1 MVVSDIYQ
9 TISAYKMAET
19 TGRFNRLWQ
28 ELKHRKVLRL
38 ITVYVAVSFGLLE
51 LIDIISG
58 PLNLPGWVLTFIMSL
73 SALGFPIAVILSWI
87 FVVTPDG
94 IKRHKN
100 EFSKTSLEIYQDNP
114 SIHSGQITETSFSEG
129 FEGDKSYLPI
139 KTFSKKSHRHKER
152 IYGFG
157 SLVVICVVVLFFLF
171 YSGKS
176 VPFKERDWVVLA
188 DFQNLTEEVI
198 FDKSLNTAFSISIN
212 QSRYINVFSRRRLKE
227 TLKRM
232 KKEGQELIDEEISRE
247 IAMREGVKVYIVP
260 EISKVG
266 HQYILS
272 GKIQE
277 TETGSVYRSE
287 LLYAD
292 NQDEII
298 EKLDQLSKRI
308 RRHLG
313 ESRYKIS
320 GQSKPLIKVTTASL
334 DALKEFS
341 LGIEN
346 HLNLKFEEAVIHYEN
361 AIRIDSNFTAAK
373 ASLGNILF
381 EKFDRRKGREWLD
394 QAILSIDNL
403 TESEKYG
410 ILAFYAVNIE
420 NDLNKG
426 IEYTNM
432 RIELY
437 PDDPVPRNNLG
448 WYYQHQGQL
457 EKAVSE
463 YKAAL
468 RIDPHMMLTY
478 GGVIWVYIGMGQM
491 DSAMV
496 WSNKMVSYGP
506 DNPWGYF
513 YIGSSYVG
521 MGEFDKAKI
530 AYLKAMDIYPGFS
543 LNQYRLAHVYRLEGK
558 HTKAIEILKGILQIN
573 PNEVSAHYDMGI
585 NYELSGNK
593 ELARDHFLEFKKYAE
608 QQNMDFPEN
617 PEALVALGTV
627 LTRLGDKET
636 GWSIGKRAIEID
648 STLHFR
654 YAELLAVQD
663 KKAEALKHLELAL
676 ENGYCDL
683 VWIKLNPDINLLKSE
698 EGFNELI
705 EKYFN

>member
-1 MVVSDIYQ
+1 
-9 TISAYKMAET
+9 MAET
-19 TGRFNRLWQ
+19 NGRFNKFLL
-28 ELKHRKVLRL
+28 ELKHRRVLRL
-38 ITVYVAVSFGLLE
+38 ITVYVAVAFGLLE

-58 PLNLPGWVLTFIMSL
+58 PLNLPGWVLTFVMSL
-73 SALGFPIAVILSWI
+73 SVLVLPIAVILSWI
-87 FVVTPDG
+87 FIVTPDG
-94 IKRHKN
+94 IKRYRN
-100 EFSKTSLEIYQDNP
+100 EFSKTSLNLYQDNSP
-114 SIHSGQITETSFSEG
+114 MHFGQVAKTSLSDDFVV
-129 FEGDKSYLPI
+129 DKNYLPN
-139 KTFSKKSHRHKER
+139 TSLANKSNKRKER
-152 IYGFG
+152 IFG
-157 SLVVICVVVLFFLF
+157 VSSLLVIIAVVLLFLF
-171 YSGKS
+171 YSGRS

-188 DFQNLTEEVI
+188 DFENLTEEVI

-212 QSRYINVFSRRRLKE
+212 QSRYINVFSRRRIKE

-232 KKEGQELIDEEISRE
+232 EKDGQEVIDEEISRE
-247 IAMREGVKVYIVP
+247 IAMREGIKVYIIP

-287 LLYAD
+287 LLYAE

-346 HLNLKFEEAVIHYEN
+346 HLNLKFEEALIHYEN

-381 EKFDRRKGREWLD
+381 ERFDRRKGKEWLD
-394 QAILSIDNL
+394 EAILSIDNL
-403 TESEKYG
+403 TEREKYG

-437 PDDPVPRNNLG
+437 PDDPVPHNNLG
-448 WYYQHQGQL
+448 WYYQNQRQY

-478 GGVIWVYIGMGQM
+478 GGVIWVYLGIGQM
-491 DSAMV
+491 DSALV
-496 WSNKMVSYGP
+496 WSNTMISYGP

-513 YIGSSYVG
+513 YLGSTYFG
-521 MGEFDKAKI
+521 MDEFENAEA
-530 AYLKAMDIYPGFS
+530 AYLKAMDLYPGFS
-543 LNQYRLAHVYRLEGK
+543 LNQYRLAHIYRLQGK
-558 HTKAIEILKGILQIN
+558 HARAIEVLKDILQNN
-573 PNEVSAHYDMGI
+573 PDEVSAHYDMGV
-585 NYELSGNK
+585 NYQLMGNT
-593 ELARDHFLEFKKYAE
+593 ESARDHFLEFKKYAE
-608 QQNMDFPEN
+608 QQMMNFPED
-617 PEALVALGTV
+617 PETYIALGTV
-627 LTRLGDKET
+627 LTRLGEKEA

-648 STLHFR
+648 STLHFK

-663 KKAEALKHLELAL
+663 KKAEALKHLELSL
-676 ENGYCDL
+676 ENGYRAL
-683 VWIKLNPDINLLKSE
+683 VWIKLNPDINLLKNE
-698 EGFNELI
+698 EGYNELI
-705 EKYFN
+705 KKYFK